1 MSRDLYASWSG
12 ASAAWRQLER
22 VAQNVANAG
31 TPGFREATTT
41 FRLPPEPG
49 SPLESASVAP
59 DGVGYRRTD
68 GTLETDGVDTHLA
81 LRGDGFF
88 ALADGTFTRDGGFRL
103 DAERQLVTAEG
114 TPVLTDAGPI
124 QLEEGERFV
133 VDADGLVTGTVQGEI
148 GRLRIVRLPDGA
160 PLGGNRWGGTP
171 QAADGVAVVQGARE
185 GSNVDP
191 MRAMV
196 ELMEA
201 SRFFEAQQKA
211 MQTSDEMRSRL
222 NRMQG

>member
-1 MSRDLYASWSG
+1 MSRDLYAAWSG
-12 ASAAWRQLER
+12 ATAAWRQLEQ
-22 VAQNVANAG
+22 VAQNVANAN
-31 TPGFREATTT
+31 TPGYREATTT
-41 FRLPPEPG
+41 FALAPEPG
-49 SPLESASVAP
+49 SPLESASVAVSGVKFRRE
-59 DGVGYRRTD
+59 DGQ
-68 GTLETDGVDTHLA
+68 LATDGVDAHLA
-81 LRGDGFF
+81 LRGDAFF
-88 ALADGTFTRDGGFRL
+88 ALDDGTFTRDGGFRM
-103 DAERQLVTAEG
+103 DAERRLVTADG

-124 QLEEGERFV
+124 VLEEGERFT
-133 VDADGLVTGTVQGEI
+133 VDAEGLVTGTLQGEI
-148 GRLRIVRLPDGA
+148 GKLRLARLPDA
-160 PLGGNRWGGTP
+160 KPVGGNRWVGTP
-171 QAADGVAVVQGARE
+171 AEAEGVTVVQGARE